1 MTLALQASLAARDLE
16 VSLELRPGERVALLG
31 PNGAGKS
38 TVLSII
44 AGILRPDAGR
54 AELDGR
60 TLFDLGPDRA
70 HQWRAPWARG
80 IALLAQDP
88 LLFPH
93 LSVLDNVAFGPQ
105 SAGQAKVEARTTA
118 RHWLT
123 EVGAAEFAER
133 RPAQLSGGQAQR
145 VAVARA
151 LAAEPHLL
159 LLDEPLAALDVGAA
173 PLLRRVLRRV
183 LADRSAII
191 VTHDLL
197 DALLLTQRIVVL
209 DGGRIVESGPTEE
222 VVRRP
227 RTPFMARIAGLNLIS
242 GTAVDGGVLG
252 RDGEVVRGV
261 VHAASAAGEPAI
273 AVFSPT
279 AVTVFTEPPQ
289 GSARNTIPVVIAS
302 LEPRDEQVRLHA
314 DTARGSHLIADVTAQ
329 TVSELD
335 LYPGRDIFFAI
346 KATAVTLYP
355 T

>member
-1 MTLALQASLAARDLE
+1 MTLTLQASLAARDLDIG
-16 VSLELRPGERVALLG
+16 LDLHLGERVALLG

-60 TLFDLGPDRA
+60 TLFDLGAGRT
-70 HQWRAPWARG
+70 HRWQAPWARG

-105 SAGQAKVEARTTA
+105 SAGQPKPEARRAA

-123 EVGAAEFAER
+123 EVGAVEFADR

-209 DGGRIVESGPTEE
+209 DGGRIVESGPTED

-261 VHAASAAGEPAI
+261 AHAPTTAGEPAI

-279 AVTVFTEPPQ
+279 AVTVFTEPPR
-289 GSARNTIPVVIAS
+289 GSARNTIAVVIAS

-314 DTARGSHLIADVTAQ
+314 DTTRGNHLIADVTAQ

-335 LYPGRDIFFAI
+335 LYPGRDVDFSI